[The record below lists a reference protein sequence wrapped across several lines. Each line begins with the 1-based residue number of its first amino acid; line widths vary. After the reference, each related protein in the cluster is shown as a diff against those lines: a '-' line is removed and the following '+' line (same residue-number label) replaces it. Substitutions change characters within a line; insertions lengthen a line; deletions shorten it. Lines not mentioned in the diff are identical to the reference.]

1 MTKQYKWTVKLC
13 LLTPLLLVI
22 AVFAMGAGHGTYI
35 PAMGLFPFGM
45 LGILFQDRISVPF
58 IVIAILQYPLYG
70 FIVDKAT
77 SSRQLR
83 LSLLAILLTHIV
95 LATLIIKLTGEN
107 WR

>member
-13 LLTPLLLVI
+13 LLTPLLLIV

-45 LGILFQDRISVPF
+45 LGVLFQDRISVPF
-58 IVIAILQYPLYG
+58 IVIAILQYPFYG
-70 FIVDKAT
+70 FVVDKAN

-95 LATLIIKLTGEN
+95 VATLIIKLTGEN